1 MTKQERKEQ
10 ILSTACRLF
19 SQKGYHGTTIRD
31 ISEACGI
38 LSGSLYAHIRTK
50 EDLLYEI
57 TNRGA
62 EAFLNSLRPIV
73 ENDAPAVE
81 KLRQAVIAHIKVV
94 EANLEAA
101 TVYFHEWK
109 GLSKERFCEIQEKRD
124 RYEKMWARLVSQGIR
139 EGEFRQV
146 DEKFVRLLLLSV
158 GNWLYQWYRPEGE
171 LPPEEIADR
180 FMDLFLDGLANRK
193 QGEMPG
199 PMR

>member
-73 ENDAPAVE
+73 ENDAPAVD

-171 LPPEEIADR
+171 LLPEEIADR

-199 PMR
+199 PMS